1 MQAATL
7 RSLLFCCAVV
17 SPVISAATLEQA
29 LSASEKLS
37 QTAQNSQKRIERLDD
52 ASKALLEEYSS
63 TLAKAKALEGYNE
76 QVGELIAAQHK
87 ELVSYQDQLEQL
99 QDTQAAVM
107 PQMRRMVEV
116 LAEFIAAD
124 MPFLPLERS
133 DRMETLQE
141 LMPRADVSMAEKYR
155 RILEAYQIESDYGYT
170 LEAWRGELGQGAA
183 QRSVEF
189 LRVGRVML
197 YYQTPNGH
205 ESGYW
210 NAKTQNWQTLD
221 SSVRRPLQKAIAIA
235 RQQKTADWLELP
247 IKTLALEV
255 QP

>member
-1 MQAATL
+1 MRATTL
-7 RSLLFCCAVV
+7 RSLLFYCVVV
-17 SPVISAATLEQA
+17 SPIVSAATLEQA
-29 LSASEKLS
+29 LSESEKLS
-37 QTAQNSQKRIERLDD
+37 QTAQSSQQRIERLDD
-52 ASKALLEEYSS
+52 ASQAMLEDYAS
-63 TLAKAKALEGYNE
+63 TLAKAQALEGYNA
-76 QVGELIAAQHK
+76 QVSELIAAQHQ
-87 ELVSYQDQLEQL
+87 ELVSYQTQLDAL
-99 QDTQAAVM
+99 QETEAAVM

-116 LAEFIAAD
+116 LAEFIQAD
-124 MPFLPLERS
+124 VPFLPLERA
-133 DRMETLQE
+133 DRLAALQA

-170 LEAWRGELGQGAA
+170 LEAWRGELGEGVE

-189 LRVGRVML
+189 LRVGRAML

-210 NAKTQNWQTLD
+210 NAKTQSWEVLA
-221 SSVRRPLQKAIAIA
+221 SHVRRPLQQAIAIA

>member
-1 MQAATL
+1 MQVTAL

-17 SPVISAATLEQA
+17 SPVISAATIEESLKEN
-29 LSASEKLS
+29 EKLS
-37 QTAQNSQKRIERLDD
+37 QTAQSSQQRVERLDD
-52 ASKALLEEYSS
+52 ASQAMLEEYS
-63 TLAKAKALEGYNE
+63 TILAKAKALEGYNE
-76 QVGELIAAQHK
+76 QVSELIAAQHQELESYK
-87 ELVSYQDQLEQL
+87 EQLDQLQE
-99 QDTQAAVM
+99 TEAAVI
-107 PQMRRMVEV
+107 PQMRRMIEV
-116 LAEFIAAD
+116 LAEFVTAD
-124 MPFLPLERS
+124 VPFLPFERT
-133 DRMETLQE
+133 DRLAALQE

-170 LEAWRGELGQGAA
+170 LEAWRGELGEGEQ

-210 NAKTQNWQTLD
+210 NAQARNWQTLD
-221 SSVRRPLQKAIAIA
+221 NSVRRPLQKAIAIA

>member
-1 MQAATL
+1 MQATTL
-7 RSLLFCCAVV
+7 RSLLLYCLVV
-17 SPVISAATLEQA
+17 SPVISAATIEQS
-29 LSASEKLS
+29 LSESETLS
-37 QTAQNSQKRIERLDD
+37 QTAQSSQKRVERLDD
-52 ASKALLEEYSS
+52 ASQAMLEEYSN
-63 TLAKAKALEGYNE
+63 TLAKAKALEGYNA
-76 QVGELIAAQHK
+76 QVSELVVAQHQ
-87 ELVSYQDQLEQL
+87 ELVSYQEQLDEL
-99 QDTQAAVM
+99 QDTEAAVI

-116 LAEFIAAD
+116 LAEFIEAD
-124 MPFLPLERS
+124 VPFLPHERA
-133 DRMETLQE
+133 DRLAALQE

-170 LEAWRGELGQGAA
+170 LEAWRGELGAGTE

-189 LRVGRVML
+189 LRIGRLML

-210 NAKTQNWQTLD
+210 NAQTRSWQTLD
-221 SSVRRPLQKAIAIA
+221 NSVRRPLQKAIAMA

>member
-1 MQAATL
+1 MQVTAL

-17 SPVISAATLEQA
+17 SPVISAATIEESLKEN
-29 LSASEKLS
+29 EKLS
-37 QTAQNSQKRIERLDD
+37 QTAQSSQQRVERLDD
-52 ASKALLEEYSS
+52 ASQAMLEEYS
-63 TLAKAKALEGYNE
+63 TILAKAKALEGYNE
-76 QVGELIAAQHK
+76 QVSELIAAQHQELESYK
-87 ELVSYQDQLEQL
+87 EQLDQLQE
-99 QDTQAAVM
+99 TEAAVI

-116 LAEFIAAD
+116 LAEFVTAD
-124 MPFLPLERS
+124 VPFLPFERT
-133 DRMETLQE
+133 DRLAALQE

-170 LEAWRGELGQGAA
+170 LEAWRGELGEGEQ

-210 NAKTQNWQTLD
+210 NAQARNWQALD
-221 SSVRRPLQKAIAIA
+221 NSVRRPLQKAIAIA

>member
-1 MQAATL
+1 MRATTL

-17 SPVISAATLEQA
+17 SPVVSAVTLEQA
-29 LSASEKLS
+29 LSESEKLS
-37 QTAQNSQKRIERLDD
+37 QTAQSSQKRIESLDD
-52 ASKALLEEYSS
+52 ASQAMLEEYSS
-63 TLAKAKALEGYNE
+63 TLAKAKALEGYNQ
-76 QVGELIAAQHK
+76 QVGELIAAQHQ
-87 ELVSYQDQLEQL
+87 ELVSYQQQLDEL
-99 QDTQAAVM
+99 LETEAAVM

-124 MPFLPLERS
+124 VPFLPLERA
-133 DRMETLQE
+133 DRLAALQE

-170 LEAWRGELGQGAA
+170 LEAWRGELGEGAE

-189 LRVGRVML
+189 LRLGRVML
-197 YYQTPNGH
+197 YYQTPNGQ

-210 NAKTQNWQTLD
+210 NAKTQSWQALD

>member
-1 MQAATL
+1 MQVTAL

-17 SPVISAATLEQA
+17 SPVISAATIEESLKEN
-29 LSASEKLS
+29 EKLS
-37 QTAQNSQKRIERLDD
+37 QTAQSSQQRVERLDD
-52 ASKALLEEYSS
+52 ASQAMLEEYS
-63 TLAKAKALEGYNE
+63 TILAKAKALEGYNE
-76 QVGELIAAQHK
+76 QVSELIAAQHQELESYK
-87 ELVSYQDQLEQL
+87 EQLDQLQE
-99 QDTQAAVM
+99 TEAAVI

-116 LAEFIAAD
+116 LAEFVTAD
-124 MPFLPLERS
+124 VPFLPFERT
-133 DRMETLQE
+133 DRLAALQE

-170 LEAWRGELGQGAA
+170 LEAWRGELGEGEQ

-210 NAKTQNWQTLD
+210 NAQARNWQTLD
-221 SSVRRPLQKAIAIA
+221 NSVRRPLQKAIAIA